1 MDSIYEKAQSL
12 REGKKRGLWDN
23 IHAKRKRGERPAKPG
38 EKDYPKTLNVEAKV
52 DERLPDYKRATA
64 RDKRYGNPHG
74 SHELGGGIRKDRRA
88 DHEDRRGK
96 KTKTFEDFVSEKRGL
111 WDNIH
116 AKRKRGE
123 RPAKPGDKDY
133 PKTLNVEGLT
143 GDRALRARQMQDSD
157 IKKGGGK
164 RTDADRDTAFRL
176 GTGTSEDRVSQ
187 KKRKGVSAQGKGNA
201 AKRRMN
207 EEEVREQMSR
217 DKFDTMSGKPSSALS
232 RGGETSTIQKKINK
246 ARIDANAAG
255 ARGTEFVKPAKLQQT
270 VNKAATM
277 RFNSY
282 EPEGEMVEGK
292 GYQPEIEHSKLGD
305 AKKKKD
311 KERESKLPP
320 HLQGDAIGKA
330 RKAFAHTNTYEACS
344 WRDEL
349 EFVQEGSAAWQRKE
363 GKNKSGGL
371 NEKGRKSYERE
382 NPGSDLKAPQ
392 PEGGPRKRSF
402 CARMGGVKGP
412 MKKPNG
418 EPTRKALALRKWK
431 C

>member
-12 REGKKRGLWDN
+12 REGK
-23 IHAKRKRGERPAKPG
+23 
-38 EKDYPKTLNVEAKV
+38 
-52 DERLPDYKRATA
+52 
-64 RDKRYGNPHG
+64 
-74 SHELGGGIRKDRRA
+74 
-88 DHEDRRGK
+88 
-96 KTKTFEDFVSEKRGL
+96 KRGL

-207 EEEVREQMSR
+207 EEEVQEQMSR
-217 DKFDTMSGKPSSALS
+217 EKFDTMSGKPSSALS

>member
-207 EEEVREQMSR
+207 EEEVMEQMSR
-217 DKFDTMSGKPSSALS
+217 EKFDTMSGKPSSALS

-246 ARIDANAAG
+246 ARTDANAAG

-382 NPGSDLKAPQ
+382 NPGSDLCH
-392 PEGGPRKRSF
+392 PEID
-402 CARMGGVKGP
+402 
-412 MKKPNG
+412 
-418 EPTRKALALRKWK
+418 
-431 C
+431 

>member
-207 EEEVREQMSR
+207 EEEVMEQMSR
-217 DKFDTMSGKPSSALS
+217 EKFDTMSGKPSSALS

-246 ARIDANAAG
+246 ARTDANAAG

>member
-207 EEEVREQMSR
+207 EEEVLEQMSR

>member
-207 EEEVREQMSR
+207 EEEVQEQMSR

>member
-207 EEEVREQMSR
+207 EEEVMEQMSR
-217 DKFDTMSGKPSSALS
+217 EKFDTMSGKPSSALS

>member
-246 ARIDANAAG
+246 ARTDANAAG

-330 RKAFAHTNTYEACS
+330 RKAFAHTNTYKACS